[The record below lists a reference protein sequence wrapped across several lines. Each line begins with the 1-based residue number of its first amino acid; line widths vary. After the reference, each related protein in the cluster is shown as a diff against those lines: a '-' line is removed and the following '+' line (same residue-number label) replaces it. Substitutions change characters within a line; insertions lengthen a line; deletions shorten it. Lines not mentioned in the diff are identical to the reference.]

1 MARVEIDANYCKGCG
16 LCFGVCPKNLLRASE
31 NVNAKGYNYAEQI
44 DAEKCTACKLCAIIC
59 PDAAISVYK

>member
-1 MARVEIDANYCKGCG
+1 MQIIAKAADCASAYVR
-16 LCFGVCPKNLLRASE
+16 KNLLRASE